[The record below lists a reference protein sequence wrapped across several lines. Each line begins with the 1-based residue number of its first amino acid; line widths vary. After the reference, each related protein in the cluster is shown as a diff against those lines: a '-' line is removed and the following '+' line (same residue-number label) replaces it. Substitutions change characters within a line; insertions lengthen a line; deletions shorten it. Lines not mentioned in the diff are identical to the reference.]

1 MLKRTLVTTVLLAVF
16 MVVVG
21 TAQAQIPK
29 DTLVYGANT
38 DIFITLDPG
47 VSFEVLPSATVKNIY
62 AKLVDIKLEDG
73 KFVVVPDLAEKWEMA
88 EDGKT
93 WTFYLRD
100 GVVFDNGDPLTA
112 EDVVFSLTR
121 VVTLQKSPAW
131 LFTDVLGLTE
141 ESVTAVD
148 DKTVQIVT
156 NGAPPN
162 IVLTNLGG
170 SNGGILNKKV
180 VMANEKDGDMG
191 EAWLTDH
198 SAGAGP
204 YVLKEWKRNMMVRL
218 EANSNYW
225 RGEPALKTIIVR
237 DVPEA
242 ADQFLLLKKGE
253 IDVAHNLTAEQA
265 NELKEAEDVRVVTT
279 PGQSDEYVGMNAG
292 WGPFKDNRVRQ
303 AVKYAID
310 YDAIIEKVRAGFAI
324 NNQQFLPVGYF
335 GYVEDNPFSQDL
347 EKAKALMAEAG
358 YADGFE
364 VELVTNTTETRKNE
378 AIIVQ
383 ENLAQIGIKANVTIM
398 QASQMYAKFR
408 QQGINM
414 IVAGWGVDYPDA
426 AALSDPFANH
436 RVNQLAWRLAWID
449 DHAADLAEAANT
461 ELNEE
466 KRFQLYRELTQYWHE
481 NGPFAMMYQPVT
493 YWGVRNELKGAEE
506 AFEGYSVHFDLT
518 ALSK

>member
-1 MLKRTLVTTVLLAVF
+1 MLKRTVVTTLLLVALIVF
-16 MVVVG
+16 AGV
-21 TAQAQIPK
+21 AQAAIPQ

-38 DIFITLDPG
+38 GIFITFDPG
-47 VSFEVLPSATVKNIY
+47 VCFEVLPGVLTQNIY
-62 AKLVDIKLEDG
+62 ARLVDIQMEDG
-73 KFVVVPDLAEKWEMA
+73 QFVVVPDLAEKWELA

-100 GVVFDNGDPLTA
+100 GLKFANGDPLTA
-112 EDVVFSLTR
+112 EDVAWSLQR
-121 VVTLQKSPAW
+121 VVKLEKSPAW
-131 LFTDVLGLTE
+131 LFTDVLGLTK
-141 ESVTAVD
+141 ESITAID
-148 DKTVQIVT
+148 DQTVQVVT

-162 IVLTNLGG
+162 VVLTNLGDAT
-170 SNGGILNKKV
+170 GGVLNKKV
-180 VMANEKDGDMG
+180 VLEHEQDGDMG

-204 YVLKEWKRNMMVRL
+204 YVLEEWKRNMMVRL
-218 EANSNYW
+218 SANPNYW
-225 RGEPALKTIIVR
+225 RGEPTLKTIIIR

-253 IDVAHNLTAEQA
+253 IDVAHDLTAEQA
-265 NELKEAEDVRVVTT
+265 NELKDAEDVRIVTT

-292 WGPFKDNRVRQ
+292 WGPFKDKRVRQ

-364 VELVTNTTETRKNE
+364 VELVTNTTERRKNE

-398 QASQMYAKFR
+398 QASQMYAKYR
-408 QQGINM
+408 QQGVNM

-426 AALSDPFANH
+426 AALADPFANH
-436 RVNQLAWRLAWID
+436 RVKQLAWRLAWLD
-449 DHAADLAEAANT
+449 DHAADLAEAANA
-461 ELNEE
+461 ELDEE
-466 KRFQLYRELTQYWHE
+466 KRFNLYRELTDYWHE
-481 NGPFAMMYQPVT
+481 NGPFAMLYQPVT

-518 ALSK
+518 VLSK